1 MAKKKSLFQEF
12 TKGIIKENPVLRL
25 VLGTCATLAVSTAA
39 SNAIGMGLATTF
51 VLVCSNAVISL
62 LRNVIPDKV
71 RIPSYIT
78 IIAAFVTIVQMFIKA
93 FSPELDSALGI
104 YLPLIVVNCI
114 ILGRAEMFANKH
126 RVLPSIVDGLGMG
139 VGFTATLLAMGIIV
153 LLGALAYFV
162 LTLVVN
168 RRTPASPDTRYTAE
182 NGISVYYESAV
193 WPVCEMTEDATLG
206 RALELA
212 SAQSSDDANY
222 QVVLFQR
229 GTKDTYE
236 DFIGQ
241 SEKELKQAYGVIS
254 PRKVDLNIDG
264 AAVTAVRCDIQAYY
278 AVLATIEYGSGD
290 VIYVSGLTKLA
301 SISDIV
307 NLVESVSLS

>member
-1 MAKKKSLFQEF
+1 MPKDIHQRDTAQQRSS
-12 TKGIIKENPVLRL
+12 RL
-25 VLGTCATLAVSTAA
+25 
-39 SNAIGMGLATTF
+39 
-51 VLVCSNAVISL
+51 
-62 LRNVIPDKV
+62 
-71 RIPSYIT
+71 
-78 IIAAFVTIVQMFIKA
+78 
-93 FSPELDSALGI
+93 
-104 YLPLIVVNCI
+104 
-114 ILGRAEMFANKH
+114 
-126 RVLPSIVDGLGMG
+126 
-139 VGFTATLLAMGIIV
+139 LLAMGIIV

-162 LTLVVN
+162 LTLVAN

-212 SAQSSDDANY
+212 SAESSDDANY
-222 QVVLFQR
+222 QVVLFQK

-241 SEKELKQAYGVIS
+241 PEKELKQAYGVIS
-254 PRKVDLNIDG
+254 PRKVNLNIDG

-278 AVLATIEYGSGD
+278 AVLATIEYDSGD

>member
-1 MAKKKSLFQEF
+1 MPKDIHQRDTAQQRSS
-12 TKGIIKENPVLRL
+12 RL
-25 VLGTCATLAVSTAA
+25 
-39 SNAIGMGLATTF
+39 
-51 VLVCSNAVISL
+51 
-62 LRNVIPDKV
+62 
-71 RIPSYIT
+71 
-78 IIAAFVTIVQMFIKA
+78 
-93 FSPELDSALGI
+93 
-104 YLPLIVVNCI
+104 
-114 ILGRAEMFANKH
+114 
-126 RVLPSIVDGLGMG
+126 
-139 VGFTATLLAMGIIV
+139 LLAMGIIV

-168 RRTPASPDTRYTAE
+168 RRTPASPDTHYTAE

-193 WPVCEMTEDATLG
+193 WPVCEMTTLG

-222 QVVLFQR
+222 QVVLFQK

-254 PRKVDLNIDG
+254 PRKVNLNIDG

-278 AVLATIEYGSGD
+278 AVLATIEYDSGD
-290 VIYVSGLTKLA
+290 MVYVSGLTKLA

-307 NLVESVSLS
+307 NLVESVSLT